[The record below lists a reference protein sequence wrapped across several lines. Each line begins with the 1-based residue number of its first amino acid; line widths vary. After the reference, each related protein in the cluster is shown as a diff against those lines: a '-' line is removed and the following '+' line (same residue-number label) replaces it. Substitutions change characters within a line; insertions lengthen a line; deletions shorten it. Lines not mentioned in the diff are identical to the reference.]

1 MTKPNPNFL
10 LILPILNQPEKKY
23 IKAVTVK
30 RASSWISNCVYLL
43 HWDFFCL
50 CCCFLVPLNVRSF
63 YLNETISKHFY
74 THVESGT
81 YLFSDSYLLP
91 VNISQPQDLP
101 DESRVCSAL
110 LFRSLIK
117 NWIKCEGQSLSANC
131 NGCVWREFSKGSLFS
146 LAQALE
152 HPHKSR
158 KIISSTWTKNP
169 KMGKCLV
176 ERLSE
181 MLLLPQSSQCW
192 VPSPKPASSF
202 CLNTPLTAHAKSWA
216 ASPSIC
222 NLSSPRSTALGT
234 RLSCPTCKSWTS
246 PLGLQRCHDKPLH
259 WGQGSFHRAKSHFT
273 VLLTLYNQ
281 K

>member
-1 MTKPNPNFL
+1 M
-10 LILPILNQPEKKY
+10 
-23 IKAVTVK
+23 
-30 RASSWISNCVYLL
+30 LL
-43 HWDFFCL
+43 HELVIVFTFYIGIFFFFCL
-50 CCCFLVPLNVRSF
+50 CCCFLLPLNVRSF

-74 THVESGT
+74 TRVESGT

-146 LAQALE
+146 SAQALE

-169 KMGKCLV
+169 KMGKCVV

-192 VPSPKPASSF
+192 LPKPASSF

-216 ASPSIC
+216 ASPSAC
-222 NLSSPRSTALGT
+222 NLSSPD
-234 RLSCPTCKSWTS
+234 
-246 PLGLQRCHDKPLH
+246 PLP
-259 WGQGSFHRAKSHFT
+259 WGQGCHAPPAKAERLLWVYRGAMINPFT
-273 VLLTLYNQ
+273 GGRGLSTGQNHTSLCFSLCTTKSN
-281 K
+281 